1 MVKQSKIEAGEI
13 FKSHNRYMNP
23 PKEKFHLCIN
33 DKMYFVI
40 NTKAH
45 SFNCEISP
53 EDCSILKYNCYIDCG
68 TIRIEPIKEFTVI
81 AKEQLST
88 KAILRLIEKLK
99 CTPTLTT
106 IQRAKVISDLQTCLG
121 NRNED

>member
-1 MVKQSKIEAGEI
+1 MVKRSKIEAGDV
-13 FKSHNRYMNP
+13 FKSHNKYMNP
-23 PKEKFHLCIN
+23 PKDKFHLCVN
-33 DKMYFVI
+33 DEMYFII

-53 EDCSILKYNCYIDCG
+53 EDCNILKYSCYIDCG
-68 TIRIEPIKEFTVI
+68 TIRIEPIKEFTI
-81 AKEQLST
+81 IEKEQLST

-106 IQRAKVISDLQTCLG
+106 IQRNKVISNLQTCLEK
-121 NRNED
+121 RNKD